1 LGNSEIVEASD
12 TNAIMMCRLA
22 SSDSFDEFH
31 TSAARF
37 SYTAGMRSVC
47 ILLVSAAFCTAH
59 AANDP
64 SLTRLQQQLTALA
77 RTTDG
82 VVGVS
87 ATHIESG
94 RSVSVRGAEGFPMAS
109 AFKIPIAIQILK
121 LADEGKLRLDKVVTL
136 TPADMHPGSGDLT
149 DLFFHPGLALSIAN
163 LMEIALVISD
173 NSAADVL
180 LREAGGPE
188 AVTARMKSLDL
199 TGIRVD
205 RSTAQLLADW
215 GGVKEVPPEEQWS
228 RTMWSKLL
236 NAVPEKEHMA
246 ARHAQTIDP
255 RDTARPDD
263 MTRLMMRLWTRE
275 LLSRENSAVMLDMM
289 ARCQTGKTRL
299 KGLLPAG
306 TPVAHKTGSVGG
318 VANDVGIIT
327 LPSKA
332 GHVAISVFTKG
343 WSGSGDQADR
353 AIAEIARTVYDY
365 FVFAPAGF
373 APVPAAPIEAPA
385 ESAQPDPQPVNQ

>member
-1 LGNSEIVEASD
+1 MKL
-12 TNAIMMCRLA
+12 
-22 SSDSFDEFH
+22 
-31 TSAARF
+31 
-37 SYTAGMRSVC
+37 VC
-47 ILLVSAAFCTAH
+47 IWVALGLAPFLGAAT
-59 AANDP
+59 DP

-82 VVGVS
+82 VVGVT

-109 AFKIPIAIQILK
+109 AFKIPIAVQILK
-121 LADEGKLRLDKVVTL
+121 LADEGKLRLDKMVTL
-136 TPADMHPGSGDLT
+136 TAADMHPGSGDLT
-149 DLFFHPGLALSIAN
+149 DLFFHPGLALSISN

-199 TGIRVD
+199 SGIRVD

-228 RTMWSKLL
+228 RTMWAKLL
-236 NAVPEKEHMA
+236 NSVPEKEHMA

-263 MTRLMMRLWTRE
+263 MTRLVTRLWTRD
-275 LLSRENSAVMLDMM
+275 LLSRENSTTLLDMM

-318 VANDVGIIT
+318 VANDIGIIT
-327 LPSKA
+327 LPGKT

-343 WSGSGDQADR
+343 WSGSGEQADR

-373 APVPAAPIEAPA
+373 APVPAGPIDVPA
-385 ESAQPDPQPVNQ
+385 ENAQPEPEPLHQ